1 MGKQSTCNTGDMGD
15 MDLTPGLGRSPQGG
29 NGNPLKYSN
38 QENPMDRSLE
48 GYSPKSHKELDITEQ
63 LSMHSCY

>member
-1 MGKQSTCNTGDMGD
+1 
-15 MDLTPGLGRSPQGG
+15 MDLTPGLGKSPQGG

-38 QENPMDRSLE
+38 QENPMDRSLA

-63 LSMHSCY
+63 LSMHTCY